1 MTEKTAVII
10 GGGPAGLTAAY
21 ELLVQAGIRPV
32 VIEATNDVGG
42 ISRTINHHGNRID
55 IGGHRF
61 FSKSDRVVNWWLDF
75 LPLDESGE
83 SRDPE
88 TPAMMV
94 RSRVSRILYGGKLFQ
109 YPLSLSPDTVRK
121 LGLLNTVRFGLSYL
135 AARLRPIRQERSLED
150 FLINRFG
157 RRLYARF
164 FEEYTE
170 KVWGVPC
177 NRISAEWG
185 AQRIKGLSITKVLK
199 HALRRVRPGDVA
211 QKGVET
217 SLIERFMYPKL
228 GPGQLWQTVAERV
241 AALGGEV
248 RLNQQVTGLHHED
261 GAVCAVTVRDAAG
274 ATSRLDADLVIST
287 MPIKHLVAGLDPA
300 APAELARIADGL
312 VYRDFLTVGLLV
324 DRIELGGGAD
334 GTTLAARVPDNW
346 IYVQEPGVKL
356 GRIQIFNNWSPH
368 MVADPTK
375 VWIGLEYFCN
385 EGDDL
390 WEMDDEA
397 LFDLAVAEVTR
408 LGLIRPEAVRDRM
421 AYRMPKAYPAYFG
434 THDELPEI
442 RRYVDGFSNLYLV
455 GRNGMHRYNNQDH
468 SMLTAMA
475 AVDAVLGKGDKAA
488 IWSVNTEQD
497 YHEAKRHTASRS
509 RGAMAGQPQSA

>member
-1 MTEKTAVII
+1 MTGKTAVII
-10 GGGPAGLTAAY
+10 GGGPAGLTAAF
-21 ELLVQAGIRPV
+21 ELLVRAGIKPIV
-32 VIEATNDVGG
+32 LEATDDVGG

-61 FSKSDRVVNWWLDF
+61 FSKSDRVVDWWLDF
-75 LPLDESGE
+75 LPLEDSG
-83 SRDPE
+83 RAGDPDK
-88 TPAMMV
+88 PAMMV

-109 YPLSLSPDTVRK
+109 YPLSLSADTVRN
-121 LGLLNTVRFGLSYL
+121 LGLFNTVRFGLSYI
-135 AARLRPIRQERSLED
+135 AARLRPIRNEQSLEH

-164 FEEYTE
+164 FREYTE

-177 NRISAEWG
+177 DKISAEWG
-185 AQRIKGLSITKVLK
+185 AQRIKGLSITRVLK
-199 HALRRVRPGDVA
+199 HALRRVRPGDIA
-211 QKGVET
+211 QKDVET

-241 AALGGEV
+241 AAMGGEV
-248 RLNQQVTGLHHED
+248 RLHQRVAALNHEN
-261 GAVCAVTVRDAAG
+261 GAVRSVTVTDSQTG
-274 ATSRLDADLVIST
+274 ETYRLDADYVIST
-287 MPIKHLVAGLDPA
+287 MPIRDLVAGLAPA
-300 APAELARIADGL
+300 APAEAARIADGL
-312 VYRDFLTVGLLV
+312 VYRDFMTVGLLV
-324 DRIELGGGAD
+324 DRIELGGGSS

-346 IYVQEPGVKL
+346 IYVQEPGVRL
-356 GRIQIFNNWSPH
+356 GRIQIFNNWSPF
-368 MVADPTK
+368 MVADPDK

-390 WEMDDEA
+390 WSMDDPA
-397 LFDLAVAEVTR
+397 LFDLAVEEVSR
-408 LGLIRPEAVRDRM
+408 LGLIRPDSVRDLM

-434 THDELPEI
+434 TYGELPDL
-442 RRYVDGFSNLYLV
+442 RSYLDRFANLYLV

-475 AVDAVLGKGDKAA
+475 AVDAILGRGDKAA

-497 YHEAKRHTASRS
+497 YHEAKAAT
-509 RGAMAGQPQSA
+509 GARTGNMVGQPQSA